1 MKVCLGVGKYFPHE
15 RVSDEA
21 DILVF
26 FIKEGFCVKYI

>member
-21 DILVF
+21 DIF